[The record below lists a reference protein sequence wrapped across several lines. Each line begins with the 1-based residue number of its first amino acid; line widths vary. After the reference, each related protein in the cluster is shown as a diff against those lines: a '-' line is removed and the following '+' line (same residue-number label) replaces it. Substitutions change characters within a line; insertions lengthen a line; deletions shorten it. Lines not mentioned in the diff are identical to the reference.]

1 MRMTR
6 WILIIISILP
16 LSTFAFITS
25 RISLSLQHST
35 FRDTSKT
42 TIIIRNFAVT
52 GKPSVHDHNNNS
64 NNYNKE
70 QLQQEEEEENEI
82 ILFGP
87 PDRDAMIARAGVLR
101 QSILK
106 QQLELQQLERDIL
119 CVVTDG
125 NNDNNNK
132 NNNND
137 NSIAPLEYMARTA
150 FQARST
156 FLNSTDVLRRKL
168 NRVRGQ
174 VGKNNKKYSSVNEY
188 VTSQTVTGVRIG
200 LGLLKTPDRLKHL
213 ADPNTAALVP
223 HIPALFSRLDRLEP
237 HVASILEK
245 VLNNKQHLGS
255 IEPYLDQVLD
265 RFDDIEPHFP
275 WILKHIDILAPYT
288 GLLLKHIDELLL
300 YAESDDDNDGSSMN
314 KDQRYDLAEQLLP
327 YLEFYVS
334 RLDLVGPHL
343 PLLRP
348 HVSKLLKRNRIA
360 KITPHVD
367 RLFARGYMSL
377 GTSANLDILL
387 FWLGWTLSV
396 PLLPRIFFA
405 IPGSP
410 KFVSF
415 LANRLPRRFARK
427 CSSVTCSLDGD
438 YGSSWNR
445 LSKD

>member
-1 MRMTR
+1 MVAKGDRPFD
-6 WILIIISILP
+6 ILVYGA
-16 LSTFAFITS
+16 TGY
-25 RISLSLQHST
+25 
-35 FRDTSKT
+35 
-42 TIIIRNFAVT
+42 T
-52 GKPSVHDHNNNS
+52 GKKVVEYLVEKYPSLPVAIS
-64 NNYNKE
+64 GRTENK
-70 QLQQEEEEENEI
+70 LRKVAEE
-82 ILFGP
+82 
-87 PDRDAMIARAGVLR
+87 
-101 QSILK
+101 
-106 QQLELQQLERDIL
+106 
-119 CVVTDG
+119 
-125 NNDNNNK
+125 
-132 NNNND
+132 
-137 NSIAPLEYMARTA
+137 
-150 FQARST
+150 
-156 FLNSTDVLRRKL
+156 LNLAD
-168 NRVRGQ
+168 
-174 VGKNNKKYSSVNEY
+174 SSVL
-188 VTSQTVTGVRIG
+188 I
-200 LGLLKTPDRLKHL
+200 
-213 ADPNTAALVP
+213 
-223 HIPALFSRLDRLEP
+223 
-237 HVASILEK
+237 ASL
-245 VLNNKQHLGS
+245 
-255 IEPYLDQVLD
+255 
-265 RFDDIEPHFP
+265 
-275 WILKHIDILAPYT
+275 
-288 GLLLKHIDELLL
+288 
-300 YAESDDDNDGSSMN
+300 DNDGSGTSMN